1 MLQSININNDI
12 YQSTNKKKIKK
23 SIIKLTAKSE
33 YVIYLMECT
42 LCNKQYFGKAET
54 VFNVRL
60 NNHKKDIKNPNAI
73 LACRH
78 FQ

>member
-1 MLQSININNDI
+1 
-12 YQSTNKKKIKK
+12 
-23 SIIKLTAKSE
+23 
-33 YVIYLMECT
+33 MECT
-42 LCNKQYFGKAET
+42 LCNKQYLGKVET
-54 VFNVRL
+54 VFKVRL